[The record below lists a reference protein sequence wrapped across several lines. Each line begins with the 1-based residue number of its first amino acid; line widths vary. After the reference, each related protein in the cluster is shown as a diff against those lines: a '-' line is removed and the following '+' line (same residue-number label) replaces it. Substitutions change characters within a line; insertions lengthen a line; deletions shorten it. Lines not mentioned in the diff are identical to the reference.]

1 MNANNKFYGGGAL
14 TELRDLIQEY
24 NNLENNFNEGGEEQE
39 EDDDEQDKDKQKEKD
54 K

>member
-24 NNLENNFNEGGEEQE
+24 KNLENDFNEGGEEQE
-39 EDDDEQDKDKQKEKD
+39 EDDEVQEKVKEK
-54 K
+54 KTEK